1 MLLIGSGGSTVCTGK
16 KFSLAEQK
24 QFPTYKL
31 VILRNSFVSWLFATW
46 NVFSFIMVV
55 RPPDQI
61 EKIIKPTV

>member
-1 MLLIGSGGSTVCTGK
+1 MLLIGSRGSTVCTGK
-16 KFSLAEQK
+16 TFSLAKQK

-31 VILRNSFVSWLFATW
+31 VILRNSLVSWLFAMW

>member
-1 MLLIGSGGSTVCTGK
+1 MLLIGSGGSTVCTGN

-31 VILRNSFVSWLFATW
+31 VILRNSFVSWLFPTW